1 MAITYFH
8 TLTQK
13 TLCMHTPH
21 KTVKSLQFPP
31 LGSGWL
37 DICVDYFV
45 RRDALIN
52 ELEEIDIEE
61 DLLLKVELDPQEC
74 C

>member
-1 MAITYFH
+1 MTTDLSVTFLFGH
-8 TLTQK
+8 LTLYVHMRQINPTI
-13 TLCMHTPH
+13 
-21 KTVKSLQFPP
+21 PP